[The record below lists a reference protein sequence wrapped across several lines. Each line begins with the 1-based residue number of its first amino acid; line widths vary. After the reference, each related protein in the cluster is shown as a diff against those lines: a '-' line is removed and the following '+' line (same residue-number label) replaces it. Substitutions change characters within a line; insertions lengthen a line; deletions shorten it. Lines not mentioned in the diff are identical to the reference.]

1 MPNNHFHY
9 RMIKARVAET
19 IIKEL
24 FLLGGYNVYEHG
36 MERTMPSIT
45 GKLNYDNSETALQI
59 RKMPDFV
66 IQSPP
71 PDNRLFYV
79 EVKYRKHSEF
89 PTSADAIE
97 KFPYTNAVFIIVSKK
112 DIRCISCQQLLNG
125 EDLRRSDAY
134 LLENSLDFHFD
145 QKLVEE
151 FQQYAIKFFE
161 GVE

>member
-1 MPNNHFHY
+1 
-9 RMIKARVAET
+9 MIKARVAET

-36 MERTMPSIT
+36 MERTMPTIT
-45 GKLNYDNSETALQI
+45 GKLNHDNSDTALQI

-79 EVKYRKHSEF
+79 EVKYRKRSDF
-89 PTSADAIE
+89 PKPADKIE
-97 KFPYTNAVFIIVSKK
+97 AFPYQNAVFIIVSKK
-112 DIRCISCQQLLNG
+112 DIRCISCQEVLNG
-125 EDLRRSDAY
+125 EDLRSSDAY
-134 LLENSLDFHFD
+134 LLENAPYFNLNK
-145 QKLVEE
+145 KLVKD
-151 FQQYAIKFFE
+151 FQNYAIRFFD